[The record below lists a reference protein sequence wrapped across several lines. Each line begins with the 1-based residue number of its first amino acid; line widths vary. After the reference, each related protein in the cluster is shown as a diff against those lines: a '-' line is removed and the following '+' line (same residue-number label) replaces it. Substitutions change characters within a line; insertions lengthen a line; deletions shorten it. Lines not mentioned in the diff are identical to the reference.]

1 MSTFSTCTSTARP
14 PSPNDGDVL
23 FETDTKNIIIWDG
36 SNWRGYQNDG
46 KTNWHGIGYST
57 LFDGTDDYV
66 GLSSVVTSSATSG
79 TISAW
84 VKTSS
89 SSFGPIFNVSSNISG
104 HTGYWTGLQFSGGSA
119 GKLEFGHRPNAG
131 DYILYTSASTYND
144 NDWHHVMLTSNGSS
158 YKLFIDG
165 SEDTSATASGSGY
178 VNVVG
183 GWIGDM
189 AFKNSCNIG
198 VQRRNADSTNGYF
211 DGLID
216 DVAVWDSDQSSAI
229 SSIYNS
235 GTPGDLS
242 SLSTT
247 PNHWWR
253 MGDGSENGSG
263 TTVYDMSGS
272 VNGTFSGAPQFSTDF
287 A

>member
-1 MSTFSTCTSTARP
+1 MSTFSTCTSFTRP
-14 PSPNDGDVL
+14 GSPTDGDVL

-57 LFDGTDDYV
+57 LLDGTDDYV
-66 GLSSVVTSSATSG
+66 GLSSVVTSSAQQG
-79 TISAW
+79 TISVW
-84 VKTSS
+84 FKTSGS
-89 SSFGPIFNVSSNISG
+89 GSYPLFSVSSNTSG
-104 HTGYWTGLQFSGGSA
+104 HNGYWTTFSVSSTRGVYI
-119 GKLEFGHRPNAG
+119 GHRPNNS
-131 DYILYTSASTYND
+131 DYIFYQTDDTTLND
-144 NDWHHVMLTSNGSS
+144 NEWHHAMVTCNGSS
-158 YKLFIDG
+158 YKLFVDG
-165 SEDTSATASGSGY
+165 SEDTSATTDGSNPS
-178 VNVVG
+178 NVVG

-189 AFKNSCNIG
+189 AVKNSCNIG
-198 VQRRNADSTNGYF
+198 VQRRNADGSNSYF

-216 DVAVWDSDQSSAI
+216 DVAVWDSDRSSDI

-263 TTVYDMSGS
+263 TTVYDMAGS